1 MSDDQKKLRQDDLR
15 DGERYITDLDAILK
29 TTPPVYPTTQE
40 AIEKLDFLSSSE
52 GPLQEPGLL
61 VESESNIT
69 DLPALQEHYKVL
81 EEYLLGIAKRTAKKG
96 VETAAEGVSEYI
108 DMAKSNLGGSLDILN
123 RFVNTG
129 TITGEVAR
137 TAREVVDERMIQKSP
152 EIREALQAGVLPP
165 PIGGQDLVQDLL
177 SVFTRSTVAG
187 AEETVR
193 HPGEEAP
200 PDVLEELFPD
210 SFGAQIGLGV
220 VAGIASIPSLVGRT
234 GERAVKKVLSEV
246 LDDQVNPPQLNIFPS
261 HTQSLNQS
269 GAIKLPTVKSPDGT
283 RMHVVPKGEVPP
295 TGAVTEDFAQDVT
308 DGIFR
313 DLRRVEVRGLGN
325 SWQDPIR
332 MVEKMEGVHGSF
344 RRNVMWPIEDA
355 AHRNMVEEIETLAK
369 FQDIVMQTGIKM
381 NSKSSYRIFKYV
393 EQQPSIPGQK
403 GAPGKVN
410 TQFDLF
416 NTPEMIDPIILTDK
430 ERIMERWI
438 RSNYDTLIDRINKV
452 NRENG
457 LPLVNKLPNYMTHI
471 WKMSLKDHLFDFFK
485 PNKEIDDFINTGGG
499 LKKVA
504 ASKSPFFAYGLHRK
518 GAEGFQEDAVFAF
531 SEYLGSALRRI
542 HMTTPVHKSF
552 GYIKHLP
559 PNAGDYFDQWVRVGA
574 LQKAS
579 EFDKTVFNYPKG
591 LKSATDIAN
600 YMSDNVARALIVGN
614 LSTAALQ
621 VSAVP
626 QIFSGA
632 GPLKA
637 ARAIFNVGGFRLR
650 YKGRDYGKRISPD
663 FADKVDGQRAL
674 VFSMGPGW
682 DFANEVSQ
690 VLFNRRATRYEDVI
704 SVAKLAPGRKRAE
717 RLLSWAIKAGD
728 ELSVVWAFNAGY
740 IKATEQLGMF
750 GKEAIRYADD
760 FARKSQG
767 SFTRLY
773 KPPIL
778 NDRQRRVWTQFQN
791 YPMNIMNHLG
801 YDVLFKDEPF
811 LLRNMPNRK
820 KRLFEEHKK
829 TRNLIDAATFV
840 AASYGITQ
848 VYDRLGLPAPFE
860 SVLSF
865 VPFGTIMRSMVP
877 QIGSVEKLT
886 GAAEATVGRTGVPAA
901 LQTANQ
907 LAKNT
912 TALAMHHLSMREL
925 EPAQYKRHIQ
935 RLYKH
940 TLLMSGQPG
949 ANQFAKTTLALS
961 DLKNGYTYTTGR
973 KKIRLDARDVIPSL
987 LWGTYWSPSVVR
999 HREGKKEEGAK
1010 IQIGQ
1015 VGEESFEDRLDEI
1028 QRQKEVE
1035 AKESGRE
1042 IPQFEEAGSEEELME
1057 QMLQYIEEGIS
1068 SATDTTT
1075 AAFQRRLQE
1084 YGTDDTSQ

>member
-1 MSDDQKKLRQDDLR
+1 MSDGQKKLRQDNLR
-15 DGERYITDLDAILK
+15 DDERHITDIDAILK
-29 TTPPVYPTTQE
+29 TSPPVHPTTQE

-61 VESESNIT
+61 VESERNIT
-69 DLPALQEHYKVL
+69 DLPSLQEHYKVL
-81 EEYLLGIAKRTAKKG
+81 EEYLLGIAKQTAKKG
-96 VETAAEGVSEYI
+96 VETAAEGASEYF
-108 DMAKSNLGGSLDILN
+108 DMVKSNLGGSLDLLN

-129 TITGEVAR
+129 TILGESAR
-137 TAREVVDERMIQKSP
+137 EAREVVDERMIQKSP

-187 AEETVR
+187 AEEAVR

-210 SFGAQIGLGV
+210 NFGAQMGLGV
-220 VAGIASIPSLVGRT
+220 VAGIASIPNLVGRT
-234 GERAVKKVLSEV
+234 GEKAVKKVLSEV
-246 LDDQVNPPQLNIFPS
+246 LDDAVNPPQLNIFPP
-261 HTQSLNQS
+261 HMQSLNQS

-308 DGIFR
+308 DGVFR
-313 DLRRVEVRGLGN
+313 DLRRVEVRGLVGN

-332 MVEKMEGVHGSF
+332 IVEKMEGVFGSF

-355 AHRNMVEEIETLAK
+355 AHRTSVEEIETLAK

-438 RSNYDTLIDRINKV
+438 RSNYDTLIDRMNKV

-531 SEYLGSALRRI
+531 SEYLASALRRI

-552 GYIKHLP
+552 AYIKHLP
-559 PNAGDYFDQWVRVGA
+559 PNASDYFDQWVRVAA

-579 EFDKTVFNYPKG
+579 EFDKTVFDYPKA
-591 LKSATDIAN
+591 LKGATDIAN
-600 YMSDNVARALIVGN
+600 KMSDNVARALIVGN

-621 VSAVP
+621 VSAIP
-626 QIFSGA
+626 QLFSGA

-637 ARAIFNVGGFRLR
+637 ARAFFNVGVFRPR
-650 YKGRDYGKRISPD
+650 YKGEDYGKRISPD

-682 DFANEVSQ
+682 DLAEQNSK
-690 VLFNRRATRYEDVI
+690 VLYNRRVTRYEDII
-704 SVAKLAPGRKRAE
+704 SIAKLAPGRKRAE
-717 RLLSWAIKAGD
+717 RILSWAIKTGD

-750 GKEAIRYADD
+750 GKEAMRYADD
-760 FARKSQG
+760 FARRSQG

-865 VPFGTIMRSMVP
+865 VPFGTVMRSMVP
-877 QIGSVEKLT
+877 QIESVERIT
-886 GAAEATVGRTGVPAA
+886 GAPEATVGRTGVPAA
-901 LQTANQ
+901 LQTAHQ
-907 LAKNT
+907 LAQNT
-912 TALAMHHLSMREL
+912 TALGMHHLSMREL

-940 TLLMSGQPG
+940 ALLFSGQPG

-973 KKIRLDARDVIPSL
+973 KKIRLDAGDVMPSL
-987 LWGTYWSPSVVR
+987 LWGTYWSPSVVK
-999 HREGKKEEGAK
+999 HRRGEEEEGAK

-1015 VGEESFEDRLDEI
+1015 VGEESSEFTPDEI
-1028 QRQKEVE
+1028 RGMKEAEE
-1035 AKESGRE
+1035 AGFE

-1057 QMLQYIEEGIS
+1057 QILQYIEEGIS
-1068 SATDTTT
+1068 SAADTTT
-1075 AAFQRRLQE
+1075 Q
-1084 YGTDDTSQ
+1084 